1 VKFRIVAVGLCG
13 WVFTAC
19 AADMGGEPIEDNA
32 DVVVRGKTEKHV
44 PQAVAISFK
53 GYGGES
59 FCSGV
64 YIADR
69 VVLTAAHCVRADAIP
84 GRTFV
89 YYGRDYVADS
99 TTLPVIPDP
108 GKKSKFA
115 RAESVIVHP
124 AYDPGVYYPDLA
136 ILLLDRELPFA
147 PLAID
152 RNGISKR
159 EKYGEYVGWGA
170 SKAHNAEITDV
181 EGMFIKRSA
190 TLKLLGS
197 PTEADFHADD
207 PNPGILDPLI
217 RPHLLKT
224 DGRAPRSNT
233 CAGDSGGPLLIE
245 HHGHDQVAAVNF
257 WTGLFCEDYA
267 MFTRVAPFVD
277 FIDDET
283 ARAGKADIVPRL
295 ECVEEGEGGALTAH
309 FSYRNDNGV
318 TVEVPHGFR
327 NSFPRDTDDVRTE
340 NFLPGDVPFAFS
352 VPIPTGKTLTWK
364 LKAGTTTVV
373 TADASSVRCDPGS
386 STLACAQACDNQLAA
401 DCADPQPRARCIT
414 DCESNV
420 YFFNYVGC
428 GAEWSSYVACTAE
441 VPSAS
446 ENWDCSFPGIP
457 PTPLSPNCD
466 VEFSDAI
473 GCLYGY

>member
-1 VKFRIVAVGLCG
+1 
-13 WVFTAC
+13 
-19 AADMGGEPIEDNA
+19 MGGEPIEDNA
-32 DVVVRGKTEKHV
+32 DVVVRGQTEKHV

-53 GYGGES
+53 GYGGET
-59 FCSGV
+59 FCSGA

-69 VVLTAAHCVRADAIP
+69 VVLTAAHCVRSDAIF
-84 GRTFV
+84 GQTFV
-89 YYGRDYVADS
+89 YYGKDYLADRA
-99 TTLPVIPDP
+99 TLPVIPAP
-108 GKKSKFA
+108 GEKSKFA

-124 AYDPGVYYPDLA
+124 AYDPGVNYPDLA

-152 RNGISKR
+152 RHAISSR
-159 EKYGEYVGWGA
+159 ERYGEFVGWGA
-170 SKAHNAEITDV
+170 SKSLNAETTDV
-181 EGMFIKRSA
+181 EGAFIKRSA
-190 TLKLLGS
+190 TLRLLGS

-217 RPHLLKT
+217 RPDLLKT

-233 CAGDSGGPLLIE
+233 CAGDSGGPLLLE
-245 HHGHDQVAAVNF
+245 HHGRDQVAAVSF
-257 WTGLFCEDYA
+257 WTGLFCEDYG

-295 ECVEEGEGGALTAH
+295 ECVEEGAGGALTAH

-318 TVEVPHGFR
+318 TVEVPYGFR
-327 NSFPRDTDDVRTE
+327 NSFPRDSERARPE
-340 NFLPGDVPFAFS
+340 NFAPGDNPFAFG
-352 VPIPTGKTLTWK
+352 VAIPAGKTLTWK

-373 TADASSVRCDPGS
+373 TASAADVRCDPGS
-386 STLACAQACDNQLAA
+386 STLACAKSCDNQLPAGCVGA
-401 DCADPQPRARCIT
+401 SSRSQCIT

-420 YFFNYVGC
+420 YFFNYIGC
-428 GAEWSSYVACTAE
+428 GTEWNSYIACTGE
-441 VPSAS
+441 VPSDGES
-446 ENWDCSFPGIP
+446 FECS
-457 PTPLSPNCD
+457 NCD
-466 VEFSDAI
+466 AEFSDAI